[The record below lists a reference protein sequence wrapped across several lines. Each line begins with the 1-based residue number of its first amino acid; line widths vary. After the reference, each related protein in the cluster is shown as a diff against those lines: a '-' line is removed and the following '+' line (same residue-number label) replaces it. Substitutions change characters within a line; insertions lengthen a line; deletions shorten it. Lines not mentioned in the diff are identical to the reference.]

1 MKIWLWITLL
11 GIDIILFEA
20 EIKQYCM
27 TYSMD
32 PILRE
37 LYSMSYVP
45 VIWAGLKNWW
55 TDYQSPE

>member
-45 VIWAGLKNWW
+45 VI
-55 TDYQSPE
+55 